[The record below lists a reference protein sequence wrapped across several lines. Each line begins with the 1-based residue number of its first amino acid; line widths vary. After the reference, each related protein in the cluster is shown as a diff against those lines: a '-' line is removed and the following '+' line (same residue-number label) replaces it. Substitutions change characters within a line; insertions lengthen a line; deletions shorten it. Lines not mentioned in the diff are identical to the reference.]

1 MARTARADLLSFRR
15 AFALLIVL
23 VVLPSVGL
31 AGFGVLGI
39 INERAAV
46 EKRLAAAWTSRLT
59 AVAEDVKAA
68 LAAGNVEQLDPLR
81 FTVEGAEVSGTSFT
95 VRAGQ
100 LASPDARLMQ
110 ALEPLAAA
118 LKGLP
123 TRPVVFS
130 VSSSQGTLMV
140 VVVERE
146 GVVHGARLSEGA
158 IDDLVQRKAA
168 GVIPPSERARFVLK
182 PVKKDTPPEGLAN
195 RLASG
200 VAEVREGLASARE
213 IAGSPLP
220 SPLQDFALVAVAEGE
235 DPVTQ
240 ASTRNRAWY
249 GVVLGALFITLVV
262 GVVYLAR
269 TLYREA
275 KLSRLKTD
283 FVSLVSHE
291 LRTPLTSIRM
301 FIETLAMGRVRDEAE
316 TQVVLTMLSKE
327 TERLSAMIENV
338 LDWSRIESG
347 KQRYDLE
354 KVTAA
359 EIVDAAVSAF
369 RTQRMGAPLELVL
382 EVPEGLP
389 ALQVDRAA
397 VAGSLLNLL
406 QNAFK
411 YTGDDKRIALK
422 VTRER
427 KGVAISVQDNGVGIA
442 RAEQRKVFERFYRID
457 DLLTRSTEGSGLGLA
472 IAQRIIRAH
481 GGDITLRSELG
492 KGSTFT
498 IHLPGSTA
506 T

>member
-1 MARTARADLLSFRR
+1 
-15 AFALLIVL
+15 
-23 VVLPSVGL
+23 
-31 AGFGVLGI
+31 
-39 INERAAV
+39 
-46 EKRLAAAWTSRLT
+46 
-59 AVAEDVKAA
+59 VA
-68 LAAGNVEQLDPLR
+68 
-81 FTVEGAEVSGTSFT
+81 
-95 VRAGQ
+95 
-100 LASPDARLMQ
+100 
-110 ALEPLAAA
+110 
-118 LKGLP
+118 
-123 TRPVVFS
+123 
-130 VSSSQGTLMV
+130 
-140 VVVERE
+140 
-146 GVVHGARLSEGA
+146 
-158 IDDLVQRKAA
+158 
-168 GVIPPSERARFVLK
+168 
-182 PVKKDTPPEGLAN
+182 
-195 RLASG
+195 
-200 VAEVREGLASARE
+200 
-213 IAGSPLP
+213 
-220 SPLQDFALVAVAEGE
+220 
-235 DPVTQ
+235 Q

-249 GVVLGALFITLVV
+249 GVVLGGLFITLVV

-354 KVTAA
+354 PVTAA

-369 RTQRMGAPLELVL
+369 RTQRMGAPIELAL

-389 ALQVDRAA
+389 PLEVDRAA

-411 YTGDDKRIALK
+411 YTGEDKRIALR
-422 VTRER
+422 VARER

-498 IHLPGSTA
+498 IYLPGSTA
-506 T
+506 V